1 MSLFYSNL
9 FLERAIHLPPL
20 VRRVLLIGIDA
31 LLMLMAVWLSFWLRL
46 AHPFHPTFQ
55 SAGAWMLVAVLLIGL
70 PLYGFTGQ
78 YKGLTRYAG
87 SRALYRLAGRNGLLV
102 LFLVGAGVILR
113 LQMPPRSSWI
123 LLWLLLTGLTGVIR
137 FALRDLLLS
146 LSSTVQKKMVR
157 VAIYGAGRA
166 GAQLAAALRLVGNH
180 QIVTFLDDEPLLW
193 QRTINGILIQPPQVM
208 SQLQGKL
215 DQVLL
220 AIPSLPR
227 SERRRIVSVL
237 QRQSIP
243 VLQIPSVDELTT
255 GRARIDTL
263 RPVTIEDLLGRDLVP
278 PIPELLWHGLRDAVV

>member
-55 SAGAWMLVAVLLIGL
+55 SAGAWMLVAVRLSGL
-70 PLYGFTGQ
+70 PLEGFTGQ
-78 YKGLTRYAG
+78 YTGVTRYAG
-87 SRALYRLAGRNGLLV
+87 SRALDGLAGRNGLLV

-166 GAQLAAALRLVGNH
+166 GAQLAAALRLVGSH

-193 QRTINGILIQPPQVM
+193 RRTVNGILIQPP
-208 SQLQGKL
+208 
-215 DQVLL
+215 
-220 AIPSLPR
+220 R
-227 SERRRIVSVL
+227 
-237 QRQSIP
+237 
-243 VLQIPSVDELTT
+243 
-255 GRARIDTL
+255 
-263 RPVTIEDLLGRDLVP
+263 
-278 PIPELLWHGLRDAVV
+278 